1 MNATTEKTITLQ
13 IPVEKYGAIA
23 TMAAVMGI
31 PLDEYLISA
40 ITDKK

>member
-1 MNATTEKTITLQ
+1 MNTTEKTIVLQ

-31 PLDEYLISA
+31 PLDEYLVSA
-40 ITDKK
+40 ASEEL